1 MSTWR
6 KRRKRLVRYV
16 RCDDDD
22 DAVSYGLWKGSWM
35 KMEIYTADDDPWM
48 RSFHFI
54 FIRVRRVL
62 RACVRMG
69 DGGSKGMER
78 EMVVVRGGRV
88 GGGTRRRWDGLET
101 TFARSLALG
110 SRD

>member
-1 MSTWR
+1 
-6 KRRKRLVRYV
+6 
-16 RCDDDD
+16 
-22 DAVSYGLWKGSWM
+22 
-35 KMEIYTADDDPWM
+35 MEIYTADGRPLDAIVSFYFHS
-48 RSFHFI
+48 RSSC
-54 FIRVRRVL
+54 

-78 EMVVVRGGRV
+78 EMVVVRGGRA